1 MADASPPPDLLVLPW
16 LLGFSTLAP
25 TDASADE
32 RGVLDQIDAVLANAT
47 LPDRLLPRAAH
58 LIPQLIALLRQTD
71 LPVAE
76 ITARI
81 GKDAMLAA
89 EVMRLS
95 DSPYYRRQDPV
106 RNLEEAVTRIG
117 EWGLQQVIARVIL
130 KPIYR
135 GTPGPWSQRATDR
148 HWEHAETLA
157 RHAAA
162 LAENSGQ
169 RPFDAYLAGMLQGTG
184 WVVALHLADGTRLA
198 PGQAPSQAFAEALED
213 RAHRLFGQAAQGWD
227 ISPGFTQFAQAAFR
241 HGLADDTHSLSPLLL
256 AARQQS
262 LRELMAR

>member
-32 RGVLDQIDAVLANAT
+32 RGVLDQIDTVLANAT

-106 RNLEEAVTRIG
+106 RNLEEAVLWHGG
-117 EWGLQQVIARVIL
+117 EAEFSRETFLAMSIDDRRKLIAFL
-130 KPIYR
+130 
-135 GTPGPWSQRATDR
+135 D
-148 HWEHAETLA
+148 
-157 RHAAA
+157 
-162 LAENSGQ
+162 
-169 RPFDAYLAGMLQGTG
+169 
-184 WVVALHLADGTRLA
+184 
-198 PGQAPSQAFAEALED
+198 
-213 RAHRLFGQAAQGWD
+213 
-227 ISPGFTQFAQAAFR
+227 
-241 HGLADDTHSLSPLLL
+241 SL
-256 AARQQS
+256 
-262 LRELMAR
+262 